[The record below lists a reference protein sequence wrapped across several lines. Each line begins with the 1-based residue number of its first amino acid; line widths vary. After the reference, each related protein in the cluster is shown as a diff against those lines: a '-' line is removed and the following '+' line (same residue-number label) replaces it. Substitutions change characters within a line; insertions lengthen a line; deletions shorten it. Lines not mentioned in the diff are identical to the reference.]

1 VAKKKRA
8 KKTTKKTTLTVTHIF
23 FDGSTKEDEVHI
35 GETGSAVV
43 LSAIGTDVTLQ
54 FTGLSPLK
62 GVKKSI
68 TIKADHA
75 KVRRVQASKGD
86 YEYSLKF
93 GKKLTPQGLPEMI
106 VP

>member
-1 VAKKKRA
+1 
-8 KKTTKKTTLTVTHIF
+8 
-23 FDGSTKEDEVHI
+23 
-35 GETGSAVV
+35 
-43 LSAIGTDVTLQ
+43 
-54 FTGLSPLK
+54 
-62 GVKKSI
+62 VKKSI